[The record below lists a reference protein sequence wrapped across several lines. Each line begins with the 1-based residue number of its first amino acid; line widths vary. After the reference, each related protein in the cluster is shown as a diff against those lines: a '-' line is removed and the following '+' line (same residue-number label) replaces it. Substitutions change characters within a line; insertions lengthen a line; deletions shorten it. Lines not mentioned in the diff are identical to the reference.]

1 MVRITTSPSERP
13 VESSTDIA
21 PVADAPHKELVDND
35 PKHRDTFSTLNHLPR
50 VAVKPTEPTN
60 LRSRL
65 KPAVSAVVVGAGGIT
80 SLITSQPAVAA
91 AAPVE
96 LVAAE
101 TLTIDEVTNPSDI
114 NLNINNGSGRL
125 VNIRQPVG
133 PGAINNASDVKAVQE
148 RLNELGF
155 NVSVD
160 GQFGPQTSRA
170 IRVFEA
176 MVRGEDRITN
186 VRGIIRGG
194 DQLHR
199 ILESSEAPRWV
210 EMPNGGVGFVNGDR
224 DNHDYGSDHV
234 VRVVRDVGERYN
246 RDYLRANPDAAKIA
260 TNDVSLKNGGDTPDH
275 ITHEN
280 GLDLD
285 IRLPRVDGS
294 HGSRTNWA
302 NYDREATF
310 AMIKAFGEDPNV
322 ERIIFSDNVLLERI
336 KTGDY
341 SWSNKVFHGGKSHHT
356 HVHIDIAPPKFN
368 TVEGFKSAELLN
380 RRLGPPII
388 I

>member
-1 MVRITTSPSERP
+1 MID
-13 VESSTDIA
+13 SSTDSTPASDGLRPSAI
-21 PVADAPHKELVDND
+21 END
-35 PKHRDTFSTLNHLPR
+35 LKTTDSFGALNHLPR
-50 VAVKPTEPTN
+50 SVVQPSEPAD

-65 KPAVSAVVVGAGGIT
+65 KPAVSAVILGAGGIA
-80 SLITSQPAVAA
+80 SLVSAQPAVASA
-91 AAPVE
+91 ATVD

-101 TLTIDEVTNPSDI
+101 PVTLNELTNPTHMDI
-114 NLNINNGSGRL
+114 IIDSSVSSSRL

-133 PGAINNASDVKAVQE
+133 PGALNNAEDVKAVQE

-176 MVRGEDRITN
+176 MVRGEERITN

-194 DQLHR
+194 DQLHK
-199 ILESSEAPRWV
+199 ILESAEAPRWV
-210 EMPNGGVGFVNGDR
+210 EMPRGGIGFVNGDR
-224 DNHDYGSDHV
+224 DNHDYGSDHL
-234 VRVVRDVGERYN
+234 VRVVKDVGERYN
-246 RDYLRANPDAAKIA
+246 RDYLSSNPDAAKIA

-275 ITHEN
+275 STHEN

-310 AMIKAFGEDPNV
+310 AMIKAFGEDPSV
-322 ERIIFSDNVLLERI
+322 ERIIFSDNVLLQRI

-341 SWSNKVFHGGKSHHT
+341 SWSDKVFHGGKGHHT
-356 HVHIDIAPPKFN
+356 HVHIDIAPPTFK